1 MPRPALRFFR
11 WLVRLFPA
19 DMRAAHGEEMMQLL
33 RAQQRDTEG
42 RARRLRF
49 YGAALLD
56 VLRSAP
62 RLHVE
67 AIAQDVSYALRGLA
81 RSPAFAAAALLTI
94 ALGTGA
100 TSAIFTV
107 VNAVLL
113 RPLPYRDPDRLVL
126 VWSSEPRGRPTW
138 LSPPEL
144 EDISR
149 HATMLD
155 GVAGLVDLR
164 FAITG
169 SGEPEELP
177 LAGASASFFPLL
189 GVRAAVGRVFDA
201 QDDRE
206 GGPEVVVLAHDF
218 WQRRFGGSASIV
230 GKAIVL
236 DGRPYT
242 VIGIL
247 PRSFS
252 IAPPSSVF
260 PARVDAWVPLQPHL
274 PTRARD
280 VRFLHLIARIRQGY
294 ELRQAN
300 EELDTLGA
308 AVSREFASA
317 YQNGGVRFQAVLLKD
332 EIVRELRPALLLLTA
347 IVALV
352 LAIACAN
359 IASLQLARGELRR
372 REMAVRTALGASR
385 GRIVRQLLAEGAVL
399 AALGTAAG
407 VAVAS
412 LTPFVTRAPA
422 LASLPRLSDVS
433 IDARTVIVAVG
444 VAALATIVFA
454 MAPAVQLLHRNARDD
469 AFRTAGRS
477 TASVRTV
484 RMLAI
489 GEVAL
494 GSSVLVAALV
504 FAQAFAQALDRNPG
518 FDPRGIVTMRVTL
531 PPSYD
536 RAAVARFY
544 DRLVDDVRA
553 LPGVQAAAAVSQMP
567 LSGAMLGSTFL
578 TETTSSGDRAR
589 WDADLRGISPD
600 YFRTLGMRVVEGRPF
615 DARDLAD
622 TPAVAVIDQTMAR
635 RLWPNR
641 SAIGRHVRWIRQA
654 DRPIEIVGVVNAV
667 RHRGLENEP
676 RETVYLPFTQYVRWT
691 MFLTVRV
698 AGDASSAAG
707 SVQSAVH
714 RLDPA
719 QPVAEVATLDALVS
733 RSLARPG
740 FGAGV
745 GGVLA
750 LLALTLAAIGAYGLF
765 AFAVSHRVREMAV
778 KMALGATPA
787 IVRWHVLRDGVFV
800 AGAGLA
806 IGLPLSTVGLRA
818 ARALGL
824 DALPLGGW
832 PIGLTAATL
841 FAIVAGACWLPA
853 RRAARIDP
861 AITLR
866 AE

>member
-1 MPRPALRFFR
+1 
-11 WLVRLFPA
+11 
-19 DMRAAHGEEMMQLL
+19 MQLL
-33 RAQQRDTEG
+33 RAQHRETEG

-49 YGAALLD
+49 YAAALLD

-113 RPLPYRDPDRLVL
+113 RPLPYRDPDRLAL
-126 VWSSEPRGRPTW
+126 VWSSEPHGLPTW

-149 HATMLD
+149 HAKTLD

-164 FAITG
+164 FALTG

-201 QDDRE
+201 HDDRE

-218 WQRRFGGSASIV
+218 WQRRFGGSPSIV
-230 GKAIVL
+230 GNAIVL

-274 PTRARD
+274 STRARD
-280 VRFLHLIARIRQGY
+280 VRFLHLIARIREGHA
-294 ELRQAN
+294 LRQAN

-317 YQNGGVRFQAVLLKD
+317 YQNRGIRFQAVLLKD

-347 IVALV
+347 IVGLV
-352 LAIACAN
+352 QAIACAN
-359 IASLQLARGELRR
+359 IASLQLARGEARR

-412 LTPFVTRAPA
+412 LTPFATRAPA
-422 LASLPRLSDVS
+422 LASLPRLGDVS

-444 VAALATIVFA
+444 VAALTTIVFA
-454 MAPAVQLLHRNARDD
+454 MAPAVQLLRRNGGGDD

-504 FAQAFAQALDRNPG
+504 LAQAFAQALDRNPG

-553 LPGVQAAAAVSQMP
+553 LPGVQAAAAVSQLP

-578 TETTSSGDRAR
+578 TEATPSGDPAR

-600 YFRTLGMRVVEGRPF
+600 YFRTLDIRLVDGRPF
-615 DARDLAD
+615 DAQDSAE
-622 TPAVAVIDQTMAR
+622 TPAVAVIDETMAR
-635 RLWPNR
+635 RLWPGR
-641 SAIGRHVRWIRQA
+641 SAIGRHVRWMRQA

-676 RETVYLPFTQYVRWT
+676 RDTVYLPFTQYVRWT

-698 AGDASSAAG
+698 AGDASSAAK
-707 SVQSAVH
+707 SVEAAVH

-719 QPVAEVATLDALVS
+719 QPVAEVATLDALVG
-733 RSLARPG
+733 RSLAGPG

-765 AFAVSHRVREMAV
+765 AFAVSRRVREMAV
-778 KMALGATPA
+778 RMALGATPA
-787 IVRWHVLRDGVFV
+787 VVRWHVLSDGVFV

-806 IGLPLSTVGLRA
+806 IGLPLSTAGFRA
-818 ARALGL
+818 ARAIAV
-824 DALPLGGW
+824 DALPPGGW
-832 PIGLTAATL
+832 AIGLSAATL
-841 FAIVAGACWLPA
+841 VVIVAGACWLPA